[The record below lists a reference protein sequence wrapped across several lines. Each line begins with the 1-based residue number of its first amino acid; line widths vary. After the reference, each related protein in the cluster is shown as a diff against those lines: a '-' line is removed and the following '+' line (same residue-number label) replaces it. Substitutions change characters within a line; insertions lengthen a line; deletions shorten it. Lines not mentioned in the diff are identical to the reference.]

1 VFQNGRKS
9 GSHREAS
16 DEQRRVVKDADM
28 GMGVH
33 AAFLALL
40 KSASRLEMRLEMLML
55 KALV

>member
-1 VFQNGRKS
+1 M
-9 GSHREAS
+9 SHREAS

-33 AAFLALL
+33 AAGLASL
-40 KSASRLEMRLEMLML
+40 KCASRLEMRLEMLML